1 MHLKNGVL
9 STLNIGVL
17 LYIECKVISLD
28 IYSNYGVI
36 YQIKEMTNYQYFE
49 LCHSSF
55 IKK

>member
-1 MHLKNGVL
+1 MHLQIGVL
-9 STLNIGVL
+9 PTLNITVL

-36 YQIKEMTNYQYFE
+36 YQIKEMKNYQYFE
-49 LCHSSF
+49 LCHSNF